1 MERFL
6 TARRSSTMETAPESA
21 AAPSS
26 PKQTHQ
32 IQETSTKTPTGQH
45 IKVTLERMSEGGTR
59 HEANFT
65 RAAPESAPM
74 TAAER
79 ARKKRAL
86 TALYPDHQAEV
97 RARDSARKRSASSLE
112 GSQVEETEVE
122 ESEVK
127 QANESQK
134 DAIDLSDSDGATQGS
149 QAPQQPPHVDCYFCR
164 RHRRGCCDSCPFARK
179 CHMVN
184 SAAEWL
190 CMRDG
195 PGSWQERACTMQ
207 ELLSCL
213 CAVHN
218 HFCSKMR
225 EWARICRPYRYVVE
239 EEWLRKYLDDNRF
252 MLVSIDRTVHL
263 L

>member
-6 TARRSSTMETAPESA
+6 AAGRSSTMETAPESA

-32 IQETSTKTPTGQH
+32 VQETSTKTPTGQH

-112 GSQVEETEVE
+112 SSQVEETEVE

-127 QANESQK
+127 QANESQQ
-134 DAIDLSDSDGATQGS
+134 DAIDLSDGDEGS
-149 QAPQQPPHVDCYFCR
+149 QAPQQPPHVDCYYCR
-164 RHRRGCCDSCPFARK
+164 RHQRSCCDSCPFARK

-190 CMRDG
+190 CMREVSE
-195 PGSWQERACTMQ
+195 PLHRAQCTMQ

-213 CAVHN
+213 CAEHKY
-218 HFCSKMR
+218 FRSKMR